1 MGISLVMFTEKGE
14 RRTFPLENDKAVIG
28 RTSQADI
35 QIPLEEIS
43 RRHTELEIAGDRL
56 IIRDLGSSNGTYA
69 NNRRVQE
76 AQLRAGETLTVGPVV
91 FTVLVDGKP
100 TAIKPI
106 RTVLK
111 AGVSA
116 KKKSK
121 KKERAFVEPSLDDDG
136 PDVDLDKI
144 DLNDSAILEELA
156 LKKNW
161 KDPLKEIEALQRQ
174 RQKAGHA

>member
-14 RRTFPLENDKAVIG
+14 KRTFHLENQKSIIG

-43 RRHTELEIAGDRL
+43 RRHTELEVAGDRL
-56 IIRDLGSSNGTYA
+56 IVRDLGSSNGTYV

-100 TAIKPI
+100 TVIKPV

-111 AGVSA
+111 GA
-116 KKKSK
+116 KRQGSVR
-121 KKERAFVEPSLDDDG
+121 KERSFVEPSLDEDSDI
-136 PDVDLDKI
+136 DLDKI
-144 DLNDSAILEELA
+144 DLNDSAVLEELA
-156 LKKNW
+156 MKKKW
-161 KDPLKEIEALQRQ
+161 KDPLKELQALAQQ
-174 RQKAGHA
+174 RQKLARS